1 MALTEQPGSSGSVA
15 RSWEFRQ
22 PRLFTKPLH
31 YRSNQDDPA
40 VTMQIKAWE
49 SFDQSP
55 NCVRPTI
62 KGYKCGLFVTNVTGK
77 ADANGLMTTGYF
89 RKDRI
94 IYAHEIEFQLKGYT
108 RESVVC
114 LKQSSMVQGRIY
126 FNFLHNV
133 PSNGLAER
141 VHNYIDYI
149 CLAQRNAIHP
159 RGRFAHLRPSVAL
172 REQRHRVTAVEGHR
186 HRHSTATN
194 CPDDPKGLLPPS
206 GT

>member
-1 MALTEQPGSSGSVA
+1 M
-15 RSWEFRQ
+15 
-22 PRLFTKPLH
+22 
-31 YRSNQDDPA
+31 
-40 VTMQIKAWE
+40 
-49 SFDQSP
+49 
-55 NCVRPTI
+55 RPTI

-126 FNFLHNV
+126 FTFLLCV

-141 VHNYIDYI
+141 VYNYIDYI

-159 RGRFAHLRPSVAL
+159 RGRFAQGDLRPSVAL

>member
-1 MALTEQPGSSGSVA
+1 MALIEQPGSSGSVA

-22 PRLFTKPLH
+22 PRSSTKPLH

-40 VTMQIKAWE
+40 TVTIQIKAWD

-55 NCVRPTI
+55 NCVRPAI

-77 ADANGLMTTGYF
+77 ADDNGLITTGYF

-126 FNFLHNV
+126 FNFLHYV
-133 PSNGLAER
+133 PSNG
-141 VHNYIDYI
+141 
-149 CLAQRNAIHP
+149 QR
-159 RGRFAHLRPSVAL
+159 RFLITLITFVSRKGM
-172 REQRHRVTAVEGHR
+172 Q
-186 HRHSTATN
+186 STLEV
-194 CPDDPKGLLPPS
+194 GLHI
-206 GT
+206 